1 MPWPPPHSSSHAEA
15 RDARRRRLLPLVLA
29 TVALIAVIGVVVAV
43 EASHKPAHPDT
54 AVLPSD
60 TPSAHPAHSHS
71 RRHHGRPVAVPVL
84 MFHHVAPRA
93 EGSPLLWVTPRQLAA
108 ELAWL
113 GHHGYHTV
121 TLAQVYARW
130 TTGSPLPVHPVV
142 LSFDDGYL
150 DQYRYAAPVLRH
162 YRDVAVLN
170 LIVDN
175 LGRALTV
182 ADVSRMAA
190 WGWEIDSHTITHRDL
205 ALLPA
210 RVVRYEPARLAQP
223 TAPLPASADRL
234 LLLSGWRLRCRR
246 RPTGARG
253 GIPRRDLGHLRSGPT
268 GEALHP
274 APHRRLRRRATPAV
288 RREPRGFGRGWRC
301 DRPGRERRGALSG
314 QCRHPRAARC
324 ARGRPR

>member
-1 MPWPPPHSSSHAEA
+1 
-15 RDARRRRLLPLVLA
+15 
-29 TVALIAVIGVVVAV
+29 
-43 EASHKPAHPDT
+43 
-54 AVLPSD
+54 
-60 TPSAHPAHSHS
+60 
-71 RRHHGRPVAVPVL
+71 

-210 RVVRYEPARLAQP
+210 RVVRYE
-223 TAPLPASADRL
+223 L
-234 LLLSGWRLRCRR
+234 LGSRNL
-246 RPTGARG
+246 
-253 GIPRRDLGHLRSGPT
+253 
-268 GEALHP
+268 
-274 APHRRLRRRATPAV
+274 LRRYLHLPIDFFCYPGGAYDAAVVRQVREAGYLAATSVIYGLARPAELFTLPRIVVFGGERLQLFGESLGGSEEAGDAIDRAV
-288 RREPRGFGRGWRC
+288 N
-301 DRPGRERRGALSG
+301 GAGL
-314 QCRHPRAARC
+314 
-324 ARGRPR
+324 